1 MRTVLAFLVVAV
13 LSLLTYPGAGVVAAA
28 TRLRPPPAAGPAPA
42 GAQPWLH
49 VEHPVGQLAYI
60 ADPERR
66 RVVLRG
72 VVSGGL
78 VDYWSGSDPAD
89 LAPPPAHPID
99 PAAYADGRCPANA
112 PTVSQPPL
120 CERDLAQMHA
130 LGFTVLRLAL
140 SWSLLEPS
148 PGSYDSRY
156 LDRIAQVVGWAR
168 AQGIYVILDMHENA
182 YGRFVARPVPPPLAG
197 GTPTALNRL
206 SGAPAWAVRT
216 LGLPSEVYLGQRE
229 LNPAVNGAFTSFWLD
244 RAGLQEHYVG
254 AVAALARRFA
264 GDSTVLGYS
273 PFNEPWPGLIP
284 PPAFDDLFLWP
295 FYRRVIDAIT
305 GAGDGLACPA
315 GTPALAV
322 CGFPDLGVHDRHH
335 LFFLESDHLREQ
347 FDLPT
352 HLPMPVSSY
361 PNLVYSI
368 HAYTHQFTIEA
379 IAGQRPDQARF
390 PPGGFEQSYA
400 SAEAEARSVGAALFV
415 SEFGNP
421 PELDDLLLTKQLQ
434 EQERHLVGA
443 TLWPWKENCT
453 LGTTW
458 GVYEGV
464 FGAAPDQRCAV
475 DRPPGS
481 LDAAASWPQ
490 EGCLRAGRERLLA
503 RVAPRAIVG
512 TDVRYH
518 YDPATGAFRLTAS
531 APPGAPTA
539 EIAVPPQVTGAPS
552 VGGGAA
558 LERVVEAADGSRLL
572 VVRPQGGLF
581 AVDVAAAPL
590 RLGGCG

>member
-1 MRTVLAFLVVAV
+1 MRTAFLVLLVAL
-13 LSLLTYPGAGVVAAA
+13 LSLLTYPGAGLVAAA
-28 TRLRPPPAAGPAPA
+28 TRMRPAPAAGLAPA
-42 GAQPWLH
+42 GTPPWLH
-49 VEHPVGQLAYI
+49 VEHPAGPLAYI

-66 RVVLRG
+66 RVLLRG

-78 VDYWSGSDPAD
+78 VDYWSGSDPTV
-89 LAPPPAHPID
+89 LAPPPAHPVD

-120 CERDLAQMHA
+120 CERDLAQMRA
-130 LGFTVLRLAL
+130 LGFNVLRLAL

-148 PGSYDSRY
+148 PGAYDGRY

-182 YGRFVARPVPPPLAG
+182 DARFFARPVPPPLPG
-197 GTPTALNRL
+197 GTPTALNQL
-206 SGAPAWAVRT
+206 SGAPAWAVRP
-216 LGLPSEVYLGQRE
+216 LRLPSEVYLGQRE

-244 RAGLQEHYVG
+244 RAGLQEHYLG

-264 GDSTVLGYS
+264 DDSTVVGYS
-273 PFNEPWPGLIP
+273 PFNEPWPGLIS

-305 GAGDGLACPA
+305 GAGDGLSCPSWA
-315 GTPALAV
+315 TPLAV
-322 CGFPDLGVHDRHH
+322 CGYPDLGVRDRHH
-335 LFFLESDHLREQ
+335 FVFLESDHLREQ

-361 PNLVYSI
+361 PNLVYTI

-379 IAGQRPDQARF
+379 IAGQRPDRAQY

-421 PELDDLLLTKQLQ
+421 PELDGLLLTNQLQ

-443 TLWPWKENCT
+443 TLWPWKENCS

-481 LDAAASWPQ
+481 LDAAAAWAQ
-490 EGCLRAGRERLLA
+490 EGCLRGGRERLLA
-503 RVAPRAIVG
+503 RVAPRAIAG
-512 TDVRYH
+512 SDVRYH
-518 YDPATGAFRLTAS
+518 YDPATGAFHLTAA
-531 APPGAPTA
+531 APPGAPMA
-539 EIAVPPQVTGAPS
+539 EIVVPPEVTGAATAS
-552 VGGGAA
+552 AGAA
-558 LERVVEAADGSRLL
+558 LERVVDGPDGSRLL

-590 RLGGCG
+590 RLVGC